1 MPDRNESLNPPS
13 VTVRCGIPALRMITE
28 HGLTEQGFTCVVDE
42 ARIIVVVDA
51 PYGFALDYLH
61 NCRPP
66 HSALIVA
73 TGNTCSAYWEELQD
87 QQPTVLLVGADLA
100 REVADAVRR
109 AAAGESYQIVPTDRL
124 VLTPTERRVLRGIA
138 HGLDNRQIAQ
148 AAGISEKTVQNV
160 VSQLYAKLGVTNRVA
175 AAARYWSVWIGHSS
189 IQLVGY

>member
-1 MPDRNESLNPPS
+1 MSDHYEAPNPPS
-13 VTVRCGIPALRMITE
+13 VTVRCGIPALQKMTE
-28 HGLTEQGFTCVVDE
+28 HGLTEQGFPCVVDE

-61 NCRPP
+61 NCRPL
-66 HSALIVA
+66 HATLIVA
-73 TGNTCSAYWEELQD
+73 TGNTCSAYWEELQE
-87 QQPTVLLVGADLA
+87 QQPTVLLVGTDLV

-138 HGLDNRQIAQ
+138 HGLTNYQIAQ
-148 AAGISEKTVQNV
+148 TNGISEKTVQNV

-175 AAARYWSVWIGHSS
+175 AAVRYWSVWTGPSS
-189 IQLVGY
+189 V